1 MWWGKRKTGSKVTEE
16 RMEEN
21 EEFHYSHSAGE
32 CVGYEVEIAEVR
44 HILNSSH
51 RQNSESLLDMMHE

>member
-1 MWWGKRKTGSKVTEE
+1 
-16 RMEEN
+16 MEEN